1 MKIVQFDNKFLF
13 VMRKYRKQ
21 GPVCQDNLETILS
34 TDDGAQGRCLY
45 DMIFVYYGLESRI
58 FAEVGGLQLIG
69 RKSREK
75 LSTLF

>member
-1 MKIVQFDNKFLF
+1 
-13 VMRKYRKQ
+13 MRKYRKQ

-34 TDDGAQGRCLY
+34 IDDVAQGRCLY
-45 DMIFVYYGLESRI
+45 DMMYRIFV
-58 FAEVGGLQLIG
+58 EVGGLQLIG

>member
-1 MKIVQFDNKFLF
+1 
-13 VMRKYRKQ
+13 MRKYRKQ

-45 DMIFVYYGLESRI
+45 DMIFV
-58 FAEVGGLQLIG
+58 EVGGLQLIG